1 MLIRIGNKMRET
13 RNDEAIYTME
23 SVISMIIGNQL
34 IEVTIQREFSST
46 NSVGN
51 TPDGGSKV
59 D

>member
-1 MLIRIGNKMRET
+1 MKL
-13 RNDEAIYTME
+13 AIYTMQ
-23 SVISMIIGNQL
+23 SVISMIVGNQL
-34 IEVTIQREFSST
+34 IAVTIQREFSST